1 MVEQIARQSALEGL
15 LKPETSGAS
24 DGVRIEELSDVTQ
37 RQLFA
42 RNGQI
47 DALAK
52 RVAGFLKQ
60 KKPLGPLQG
69 GERGGVFVCAV
80 GPREYWVVAQGRSA
94 AKTVQELEKA
104 VNSLASVFDQSDGR
118 FVVRLSGPG
127 AVDVLARGTSLDLHD
142 PSLTNQWGAHTLIEH
157 IPALVLR
164 RESEDV
170 AVFDVS
176 VPRSY
181 AGSFVAWLR

>member
-1 MVEQIARQSALEGL
+1 MADQIARQSALEGL
-15 LKPETSGAS
+15 LKPETSGAG
-24 DGVRIEELSDVTQ
+24 DGTRIEELADVTQ
-37 RQLFA
+37 RQIFA
-42 RNGQI
+42 RNGQS

-52 RVAGFLKQ
+52 AVAGFLKQ

-69 GERGGVFVCAV
+69 AERGGVFVCAV
-80 GPREYWVVAQGRSA
+80 GPREYWVAAQGRSA
-94 AKTVQELEKA
+94 AKAVQELEKA
-104 VNSLASVFDQSDGR
+104 VDALASVFDQSDGR
-118 FVVRLSGPG
+118 FVIRLSGPG
-127 AVDVLARGTSLDLHD
+127 ADGVLACGTSLDLQD
-142 PSLTNQWGAHTLIEH
+142 PTLPAKWGTHTQIEH

-164 RESEDV
+164 RASNGT